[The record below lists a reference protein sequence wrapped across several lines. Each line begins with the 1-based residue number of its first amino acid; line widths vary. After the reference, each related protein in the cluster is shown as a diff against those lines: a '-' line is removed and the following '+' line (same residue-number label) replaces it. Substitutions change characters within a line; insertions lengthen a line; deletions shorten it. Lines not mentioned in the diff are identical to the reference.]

1 MGLANPSAPW
11 HNAGFALCPTFV
23 ALLPLPRLLSIPSAR
38 STTATSRGL
47 RKAVI
52 LTEEH
57 RHRLFTAI
65 ERGYRQLKDF
75 YTAESARSERS
86 AGAFLDLFEGTRCA
100 FGLPFPRPLAWR

>member
-1 MGLANPSAPW
+1 MFQP
-11 HNAGFALCPTFV
+11 
-23 ALLPLPRLLSIPSAR
+23 LPLLLFVR
-38 STTATSRGL
+38 GTTVTSRGV
-47 RKAVI
+47 RKAAI

-57 RHRLFTAI
+57 RRRLFAAI

-100 FGLPFPRPLAWR
+100 FLCPPAWS